1 MSTSIRVLIVDDHTV
16 VREGL
21 SALLSNPKYGVQVV
35 GTAADGYEA
44 VARARELRPD
54 VILMDMI
61 MPRKN
66 GLEAIREIL
75 AERPETRILMLTS
88 YSNDDDITA
97 AIRSGAMGMLRK
109 DSSVEELVN
118 AIRSVAMGRMTL
130 PPELTQRMLAD
141 HSAKSKH
148 SDDVLTEREM
158 DVLRCLAEGLS
169 NKEIA
174 ERLNISTATVRS
186 HVSHILSKL
195 GVSNRTQAALYA
207 REQGLIA
214 D

>member
-1 MSTSIRVLIVDDHTV
+1 MSDPIRVLIVDDHTV

-21 SALLSNPKYGVQVV
+21 SALLSNPKYGVTVA
-35 GTAADGYEA
+35 GTARDGEEA

-54 VILMDMI
+54 VILMDMV

-75 AERPETRILMLTS
+75 AERPDTRVLMLTS

-118 AIRSVAMGRMTL
+118 AIRTVAMGRMTL
-130 PPELTQRMLAD
+130 PPELTQRILATGKTPANTA
-141 HSAKSKH
+141 SAA
-148 SDDVLTEREM
+148 DLTERELE
-158 DVLRCLAEGLS
+158 VLRCLGEGMS

-174 ERLNISTATVRS
+174 AQLHISTATVRS
-186 HVSHILSKL
+186 HVSHIFSKIE
-195 GVSNRTQAALYA
+195 VKNRTQAALYA
-207 REQGLIA
+207 REQGIVE
-214 D
+214 